1 MDLTMHQI
9 YQFVG
14 GPLVWF
20 SLIVFIAGTIHQ
32 IHRFFTE
39 FSQKKA
45 TPIYKPPGFKKQPPI
60 GWFSK
65 NAIQTRL
72 AMIKDWFS
80 KENRTRNMA
89 MFRATNVFGI
99 HPVMSWTTLIFHVC
113 LVITPLYVLA
123 HNILLDE
130 ALGTCFFSWSETLTD
145 GMTFVLLVCGAYFL
159 YRRLFVR
166 RVRAITTLYDYV
178 MLLIA
183 VAPFLTGFLAYHQI
197 YDYQTMVILH
207 ILAGELMLI
216 TIPYTKFAHMIYFFL
231 QRFFVANE
239 YSFGKG
245 DRRW

>member
-20 SLIVFIAGTIHQ
+20 SFIVFFAGTIHQ
-32 IHRFFTE
+32 IHRFFAE
-39 FSQKKA
+39 YSEQKA
-45 TPIYKPPGFKKQPPI
+45 TPEYCPPGFKKQPPI

-65 NAIQTRL
+65 GAIQTRFKML
-72 AMIKDWFS
+72 TDWFS
-80 KENRTRNMA
+80 KENRTRNIA
-89 MFRATNVFGI
+89 LFRATNVFGI
-99 HPVMSWTTLIFHVC
+99 HPVTSWTTLIFHVC
-113 LVITPLYVLA
+113 LVIAPFYVLA
-123 HNILLDE
+123 HNLLLEE
-130 ALGTCFFSWSETLTD
+130 ALGISFFSWSEAFID
-145 GMTFVLLVCGAYFL
+145 GMTTVLLVCGAYFL

-166 RVRAITTLYDYV
+166 RVRAITTIYDYV

-183 VAPFLTGFLAYHQI
+183 IAPFLTGFLAYHQI

-216 TIPYTKFAHMIYFFL
+216 AIPYTKFAHMIYFFL
-231 QRFFVANE
+231 QRFFVASE